1 MKQFVIAIVATLL
14 MPVSFALAQDVARH
28 PGEGDVQRYG
38 GHWRY
43 MHRYW
48 STPSHPNTSVCWE
61 WDPIDGRWE
70 WECE

>member
-1 MKQFVIAIVATLL
+1 MKNLIIAISAMLL
-14 MPVSFALAQDVARH
+14 ISGSIASAQDVARH

-38 GHWRY
+38 GQWRY
-43 MHRYW
+43 QHHYW
-48 STPSHPNTSVCWE
+48 GAGHVNPKMCWP